1 MTSSVL
7 NVCVENFFPPVTLY
21 LSGGKMHCNLI
32 AHPGAVIT
40 DRDPIKASS
49 TYHLL
54 DMSSFSQP
62 GYIFF
67 LSLH

>member
-1 MTSSVL
+1 MYVLKTSFPVL
-7 NVCVENFFPPVTLY
+7 LY
-21 LSGGKMHCNLI
+21 ICQEEKCHCNLI

-54 DMSSFSQP
+54 NMSSFSQP